1 MSSTSCSSVAPS
13 RVWAA
18 SSRVCSVNS
27 QRRQVAV
34 TIHHLRPAALEAAA
48 EFVTGINARGIS
60 CLASTEDLTALS
72 QRVPRADLAELD
84 DREDSSCELV
94 VVFGGDGNILRAA
107 EWAVPRQVP
116 VLGVNLGHVGFLA
129 ELESSQVGPLIEHVA
144 HGEYQVEE
152 RMTIDTVVRAERGGE
167 ELWRSFAV
175 NEVSV
180 EKLARERMIE
190 VLVRIDDRPLSR
202 WATDG
207 VLVATPTGSTAYAF
221 SAHGPVIWPELNAL
235 LLVPLSAHALFAR
248 PLVLSD
254 RTVVSIEVLPGG
266 SPGGVVW
273 CDGRRTT
280 DVSGG
285 MEIEA
290 RVGSRR
296 LRLARTS
303 EQPFVNRLVRKF
315 GLPVDGWR
323 GAAER
328 DAAHAG

>member
-1 MSSTSCSSVAPS
+1 VFT
-13 RVWAA
+13 
-18 SSRVCSVNS
+18 

-34 TIHHLRPAALEAAA
+34 TIHPLRPAALEAAA
-48 EFVTGINARGIS
+48 EFITGINARGIG
-60 CLASTEDLTALS
+60 CLANSEDLGSLS
-72 QRVPRADLAELD
+72 ARVPGADLGALD
-84 DREDSSCELV
+84 ANNDTTCEVV

-107 EWAVPRQVP
+107 EWALPRQVP

-129 ELESSQVGPLIEHVA
+129 ELESSQVGDLIETVA
-144 HGEYQVEE
+144 GSTYQVEE
-152 RMTIDTVVRAERGGE
+152 RMTIDTVVRAGRGGE
-167 ELWRSFAV
+167 IVWDSFAI

-180 EKLARERMIE
+180 EKLARERMLE
-190 VLVRIDDRPLSR
+190 VLVRIDERPLSR

-221 SAHGPVIWPELNAL
+221 SAHGPVIWPELSAL
-235 LLVPLSAHALFAR
+235 LLVPLSAHALFNR

-280 DVSGG
+280 DVAGG

-290 RVGSRR
+290 RVGKHR

-315 GLPVDGWR
+315 GLPVAGWR

-328 DAAHAG
+328 DATHAQ

>member
-1 MSSTSCSSVAPS
+1 
-13 RVWAA
+13 
-18 SSRVCSVNS
+18 VNP

-34 TIHHLRPAALEAAA
+34 TIHPLRPAALEAAA
-48 EFVTGINARGIS
+48 EFIAGINARGIT
-60 CLASTEDLTALS
+60 CLAAAEDLPALAA
-72 QRVPRADLAELD
+72 RVPDADVRELD
-84 DREDSSCELV
+84 GEDGSTCELV
-94 VVFGGDGNILRAA
+94 VVFGGDGNILRAS
-107 EWAVPRQVP
+107 EWALPRRVP

-129 ELESSQVGPLIEHVA
+129 ELESSQVPALIEHVA
-144 HGEYQVEE
+144 RGDYEVEE
-152 RMTIDTVVRAERGGE
+152 RMTIDTVVRAGRGGE
-167 ELWRSFAV
+167 ELWRSFAI

-180 EKLARERMIE
+180 EKLARDRMIE
-190 VLVRIDDRPLSR
+190 VLVRLDGRPLSR

-221 SAHGPVIWPELNAL
+221 SAHGPVIWPDLSAL

-248 PLVLSD
+248 PLVLGEH
-254 RTVVSIEVLPGG
+254 TVVSIEMLPSG

-280 DVSGG
+280 DVAGG

-290 RVGSRR
+290 RVGADR

-303 EQPFVNRLVRKF
+303 VQPFVNRLVRKF

-323 GAAER
+323 GATER
-328 DAAHAG
+328 DAAHAR

>member
-1 MSSTSCSSVAPS
+1 M
-13 RVWAA
+13 
-18 SSRVCSVNS
+18 NS

-34 TIHHLRPAALEAAA
+34 TIHPLRPAAIEAAA
-48 EFVTGINARGIS
+48 EFITGINAKGIA
-60 CLASTEDLTALS
+60 CLASAEDFAPLAA
-72 QRVPRADLAELD
+72 RVPGAEL
-84 DREDSSCELV
+84 RELDGEDGSTCELV

-107 EWAVPRQVP
+107 EWALPRHVP

-129 ELESSQVGPLIEHVA
+129 ELESSQVPTLIEHVVR
-144 HGEYQVEE
+144 GDYEVEE
-152 RMTIDTVVRAERGGE
+152 RMTIEVSVRAERGGE
-167 ELWRSFAV
+167 ELWRSFAI

-190 VLVRIDDRPLSR
+190 VLVRVDDRPLSR

-221 SAHGPVIWPELNAL
+221 SAHGPVIWPDLSAL

-248 PLVLSD
+248 PLVLGEQ
-254 RTVVSIEVLPGG
+254 TVVSIEMLPGG

-280 DVSGG
+280 DVTGG
-285 MEIEA
+285 EEIVTT
-290 RVGSRR
+290 VGEHR

-303 EQPFVNRLVRKF
+303 VQPFVNRLVRKF

-328 DAAHAG
+328 DAAHAR

>member
-1 MSSTSCSSVAPS
+1 MDSS
-13 RVWAA
+13 
-18 SSRVCSVNS
+18 
-27 QRRQVAV
+27 RRQVAV
-34 TIHHLRPAALEAAA
+34 TMHPLRPAALEAAA
-48 EFVTGINARGIS
+48 EFISGINGRGIT
-60 CLASTEDLTALS
+60 CLAVAEDLAALS
-72 QRVPRADLAELD
+72 ARVPDADVRELD
-84 DREDSSCELV
+84 GENGSSCELV

-107 EWAVPRQVP
+107 EWALPRHVP

-129 ELESSQVGPLIEHVA
+129 ELESSEVPALIEHVA
-144 HGEYQVEE
+144 RRDYVVEE
-152 RMTIDTVVRAERGGE
+152 RMTIDTVVRAGRGGE
-167 ELWRSFAV
+167 ELWRSFAI

-221 SAHGPVIWPELNAL
+221 SAHGPVIWPDLSAL
-235 LLVPLSAHALFAR
+235 LLVPLSAHALFAS
-248 PLVLSD
+248 PLVLGP
-254 RTVVSIEVLPGG
+254 RTVVSIEMLPGG

-273 CDGRRTT
+273 CDGRRST

-290 RVGSRR
+290 TIGRDR
-296 LRLARTS
+296 LRLARTA
-303 EQPFVNRLVRKF
+303 EQPFVTRLVRKF
-315 GLPVDGWR
+315 GLPVEGWR

>member
-1 MSSTSCSSVAPS
+1 
-13 RVWAA
+13 
-18 SSRVCSVNS
+18 VNS
-27 QRRQVAV
+27 QSRRVAV
-34 TIHHLRPAALEAAA
+34 TLHPLRPAALEAAA
-48 EFVTGINARGIS
+48 EFITGINARGIT
-60 CLASTEDLTALS
+60 CLAASDDFAALS
-72 QRVPRADLAELD
+72 ARVPGADVRELNGD
-84 DREDSSCELV
+84 DGRDCELV

-107 EWAVPRQVP
+107 EWALPRQVP

-129 ELESSQVGPLIEHVA
+129 ELESSQVGALIEHVA
-144 HGEYQVEE
+144 RGDYEVEE
-152 RMTIDTVVRAERGGE
+152 RMTIDTVVRDEPGGAEV
-167 ELWRSFAV
+167 WRSFAI

-180 EKLARERMIE
+180 EKMARERMIE
-190 VLVRIDDRPLSR
+190 VLVRLDGRPLSR

-221 SAHGPVIWPELNAL
+221 SARGPVIWPDLSAL
-235 LLVPLSAHALFAR
+235 LLVPLSAHALFAS
-248 PLVLSD
+248 PLVLGP
-254 RTVVSIEVLPGG
+254 RTVVTIEMLPGG
-266 SPGGVVW
+266 SPGGIVW

-280 DVSGG
+280 DVAGG

-290 RVGSRR
+290 TVGRDR

-328 DAAHAG
+328 DAAHAR

>member
-1 MSSTSCSSVAPS
+1 M
-13 RVWAA
+13 
-18 SSRVCSVNS
+18 
-27 QRRQVAV
+27 AV
-34 TIHHLRPAALEAAA
+34 TVHPLRPAALEAAA
-48 EFVTGINARGIS
+48 EFITGINARGIT
-60 CLASTEDLTALS
+60 CLASAEDLEALTS
-72 QRVPRADLAELD
+72 RVPGADLQVQD
-84 DREDSSCELV
+84 GQDCELM

-107 EWAVPRQVP
+107 EWCLPRHVP

-129 ELESSQVGPLIEHVA
+129 ELESSQVGSLIEHVA
-144 HGEYQVEE
+144 RGAYKVEE
-152 RMTIDTVVRAERGGE
+152 RMTIDTVVRDERGGK
-167 ELWRSFAV
+167 ELWSSFAI

-190 VLVRIDDRPLSR
+190 VLVRIDGLPLSR

-207 VLVATPTGSTAYAF
+207 LLVATPTGSTAYAF
-221 SAHGPVIWPELNAL
+221 SAHGPVIWPELSAL

-273 CDGRRTT
+273 CDGRRST
-280 DVSGG
+280 DVTGG

-290 RVGSRR
+290 RVGEQK
-296 LRLARTS
+296 LRLARTG

-328 DAAHAG
+328 DATHAR

>member
-1 MSSTSCSSVAPS
+1 VNP
-13 RVWAA
+13 
-18 SSRVCSVNS
+18 VNS

-34 TIHHLRPAALEAAA
+34 TMHPLRPAALEAAA
-48 EFVTGINARGIS
+48 EFIAGINARGIT
-60 CLASTEDLTALS
+60 CLASSEDFDALAA
-72 QRVPRADLAELD
+72 RVPGADLRELD
-84 DREDSSCELV
+84 GEDGKNCELV

-107 EWAVPRQVP
+107 EWALPRHVP

-129 ELESSQVGPLIEHVA
+129 ELESSQVPALIEHVA
-144 HGEYQVEE
+144 LADYVVEE

-167 ELWRSFAV
+167 ELWRSFAI

-180 EKLARERMIE
+180 EKLARDRMIE
-190 VLVRIDDRPLSR
+190 VLVRLDDRPLSR

-221 SAHGPVIWPELNAL
+221 SAHGPVIWPDLSAL

-248 PLVLSD
+248 PLVLGEH
-254 RTVVSIEVLPGG
+254 TVVSIEVLPGG
-266 SPGGVVW
+266 GPGGVVW

-280 DVSGG
+280 DVTGG
-285 MEIEA
+285 MEIV
-290 RVGSRR
+290 VGVGEHR

-328 DAAHAG
+328 DAAHAR

>member
-1 MSSTSCSSVAPS
+1 
-13 RVWAA
+13 
-18 SSRVCSVNS
+18 VNS

-34 TIHHLRPAALEAAA
+34 TIHPLRPAAIEAAA
-48 EFVTGINARGIS
+48 EFITGINAKGIA
-60 CLASTEDLTALS
+60 CLAFAEDFAPLAA
-72 QRVPRADLAELD
+72 RVPGADLRELD
-84 DREDSSCELV
+84 GEDGSSCELV

-107 EWAVPRQVP
+107 EWALPRRVP

-129 ELESSQVGPLIEHVA
+129 ELESSQVPTLIEHVA
-144 HGEYQVEE
+144 RGDYEVEE
-152 RMTIDTVVRAERGGE
+152 RMTIEVSVRAERGGE
-167 ELWRSFAV
+167 ELWRSFAI
-175 NEVSV
+175 NEISV

-221 SAHGPVIWPELNAL
+221 SAHGPVIWPDLSAL

-248 PLVLSD
+248 PLVLGEQ
-254 RTVVSIEVLPGG
+254 TVVSIEMLPGG

-280 DVSGG
+280 DVTGG
-285 MEIEA
+285 MEIVA
-290 RVGSRR
+290 TVGQHR

-303 EQPFVNRLVRKF
+303 VQPFVNRLVRKF

-328 DAAHAG
+328 DAAHAR

>member
-1 MSSTSCSSVAPS
+1 MNAP
-13 RVWAA
+13 
-18 SSRVCSVNS
+18 
-27 QRRQVAV
+27 RRQVAV

-48 EFVTGINARGIS
+48 EFITGMNGRGIT
-60 CLASTEDLTALS
+60 CLASAD
-72 QRVPRADLAELD
+72 DLAALAGRAPSVDLEELD
-84 DREDSSCELV
+84 GKGQGEVELM
-94 VVFGGDGNILRAA
+94 VVFGGDGNILRAS
-107 EWAVPRQVP
+107 EWALPRRVP

-129 ELESSQVGPLIEHVA
+129 ELESSQVGSLIEHVA
-144 HGEYQVEE
+144 DADYQVEE
-152 RMTIDTVVRAERGGE
+152 RMTIDTVVRSERGGSE
-167 ELWRSFAV
+167 VWSSFAV

-180 EKLARERMIE
+180 EKLARDRMIE

-273 CDGRRTT
+273 CDGRRST
-280 DVSGG
+280 DVTGG

-290 RVGSRR
+290 RVGGQR
-296 LRLARTS
+296 LRLARTA

-328 DAAHAG
+328 DAAHAR

>member
-1 MSSTSCSSVAPS
+1 LHVFT
-13 RVWAA
+13 
-18 SSRVCSVNS
+18 

-34 TIHHLRPAALEAAA
+34 TIHPLRPAALEAAA
-48 EFVTGINARGIS
+48 EFITGINARGIG
-60 CLASTEDLTALS
+60 CLANSEDLGSLS
-72 QRVPRADLAELD
+72 ARVPGADLGALD
-84 DREDSSCELV
+84 ANNDTTCEVV

-107 EWAVPRQVP
+107 EWALPRQVP

-129 ELESSQVGPLIEHVA
+129 ELESSQVGDLIETVA
-144 HGEYQVEE
+144 GSTYQVEE
-152 RMTIDTVVRAERGGE
+152 RMTIDTVVRAGRGGE
-167 ELWRSFAV
+167 IVWDSFAI

-180 EKLARERMIE
+180 EKLARERMLE
-190 VLVRIDDRPLSR
+190 VLVRIDERPLSR

-221 SAHGPVIWPELNAL
+221 SAHGPVIWPELSAL
-235 LLVPLSAHALFAR
+235 LLVPLSAHALFNR

-280 DVSGG
+280 DVAGG

-290 RVGSRR
+290 RVGKHR

-315 GLPVDGWR
+315 GLPVAGWR

-328 DAAHAG
+328 DATHAQ

>member
-1 MSSTSCSSVAPS
+1 M
-13 RVWAA
+13 
-18 SSRVCSVNS
+18 NS

-34 TIHHLRPAALEAAA
+34 TIHPLRPAAIEAAA
-48 EFVTGINARGIS
+48 EFITGINAQGIG
-60 CLASTEDLTALS
+60 CLASAEDFGPLAA
-72 QRVPRADLAELD
+72 RVPGADLRELD
-84 DREDSSCELV
+84 GEDGSSCELV

-107 EWAVPRQVP
+107 EWALPRRVP

-129 ELESSQVGPLIEHVA
+129 ELESSQVPTLIEHVA
-144 HGEYQVEE
+144 RGDYEVEE
-152 RMTIDTVVRAERGGE
+152 RMTIEVSVRAERGGE
-167 ELWRSFAV
+167 ELWHSFAI
-175 NEVSV
+175 NEISV

-221 SAHGPVIWPELNAL
+221 SAHGPVIWPDLSAL

-248 PLVLSD
+248 PLVLGEQ
-254 RTVVSIEVLPGG
+254 TVVSIEMLPGG

-280 DVSGG
+280 DVTGG
-285 MEIEA
+285 MEIVA
-290 RVGSRR
+290 TVGRHR

-303 EQPFVNRLVRKF
+303 VQPFVNRLVRKF

-328 DAAHAG
+328 DAAHAR

>member
-1 MSSTSCSSVAPS
+1 VSIP
-13 RVWAA
+13 
-18 SSRVCSVNS
+18 
-27 QRRQVAV
+27 RRQVAV
-34 TIHHLRPAALEAAA
+34 TIHPMRPAALEAAA
-48 EFVTGINARGIS
+48 EFITGISAHGIA
-60 CLASTEDLTALS
+60 CLANSEDLAALS
-72 QRVPRADLAELD
+72 ARVPGVGLVALD
-84 DREDSSCELV
+84 GENGSACELV

-107 EWAVPRQVP
+107 EWALPRQVP
-116 VLGVNLGHVGFLA
+116 VLGVNLGHIGFLA
-129 ELESSQVGPLIEHVA
+129 ELESSQVGSLIDHVVK
-144 HGEYQVEE
+144 GEYVVEE

-167 ELWRSFAV
+167 ELWRSFAI

-254 RTVVSIEVLPGG
+254 STVVSIEVLPGG

-280 DVSGG
+280 DVAGG

-290 RVGSRR
+290 TVGANR

-315 GLPVDGWR
+315 ELPVEGWR

-328 DAAHAG
+328 DAAHAR

>member
-1 MSSTSCSSVAPS
+1 MASSSVLGVNAP
-13 RVWAA
+13 
-18 SSRVCSVNS
+18 
-27 QRRQVAV
+27 RRQVAV
-34 TIHHLRPAALEAAA
+34 TIHPLRPAAIEAAA
-48 EFVTGINARGIS
+48 EFITGINARGIS
-60 CLASTEDLTALS
+60 CLAAAEDLGPLAE
-72 QRVPRADLAELD
+72 RVPDADLRALD
-84 DREDSSCELV
+84 GEDGTHCELV

-107 EWAVPRQVP
+107 EWALPRQVP

-129 ELESSQVGPLIEHVA
+129 ELESSQVGTLIEHVA
-144 HGEYQVEE
+144 RGDYEVEE
-152 RMTIDTVVRAERGGE
+152 RMTIDTVVRAERHGE
-167 ELWRSFAV
+167 ELWNSFAI

-221 SAHGPVIWPELNAL
+221 SAHGPVIWPDLSAL
-235 LLVPLSAHALFAR
+235 LLVPLSAHALFAS
-248 PLVLSD
+248 PLVLGE

-273 CDGRRTT
+273 CDGRRST
-280 DVSGG
+280 DVTGG

-290 RVGSRR
+290 RVGQHR
-296 LRLARTS
+296 LRLARTA
-303 EQPFVNRLVRKF
+303 EQPFVTRLVRKF

-323 GAAER
+323 GTAER
-328 DAAHAG
+328 DAAHAR

>member
-1 MSSTSCSSVAPS
+1 M
-13 RVWAA
+13 
-18 SSRVCSVNS
+18 NS
-27 QRRQVAV
+27 QRRHVAV
-34 TIHHLRPAALEAAA
+34 TIHQLRPAAMEAAA
-48 EFVTGINARGIS
+48 EFITGINARGIT
-60 CLASTEDLTALS
+60 CLASRQDLDALAV
-72 QRVPRADLAELD
+72 RVPEADLVELVD
-84 DREDSSCELV
+84 EDGSDCELV

-107 EWAVPRQVP
+107 EWALPRQVP

-129 ELESSQVGPLIEHVA
+129 ELESSEVGSLIERVA
-144 HGEYQVEE
+144 RCDYQVEE
-152 RMTIDTVVRAERGGE
+152 RMTIDTVVRAERGGQ
-167 ELWRSFAV
+167 ELWRSFAI

-221 SAHGPVIWPELNAL
+221 SAHGPVIWPELSAL
-235 LLVPLSAHALFAR
+235 LVVPLSAHALFAR
-248 PLVLSD
+248 PLVLGD
-254 RTVVSIEVLPGG
+254 RAVVSIEVLPGG

-280 DVSGG
+280 DVTGG

-290 RVGSRR
+290 RAGVHR

-303 EQPFVNRLVRKF
+303 EQPFVHRLVRKF
-315 GLPVDGWR
+315 DLPVDGWR

-328 DAAHAG
+328 DAAHAR

>member
-1 MSSTSCSSVAPS
+1 MAVCRGVRSLSPVET
-13 RVWAA
+13 RVWG
-18 SSRVCSVNS
+18 VNS
-27 QRRQVAV
+27 QRRQVAL

-48 EFVTGINARGIS
+48 EFITGINARGIT
-60 CLASTEDLTALS
+60 CRANAEDLAAIAG
-72 QRVPRADLAELD
+72 RVPEADLLEF
-84 DREDSSCELV
+84 DSQGDSGCELV
-94 VVFGGDGNILRAA
+94 VVFGGDGNILRAS
-107 EWAVPRQVP
+107 EWALPRRVP

-129 ELESSQVGPLIEHVA
+129 ELESSQIGSLIEHVA
-144 HGEYQVEE
+144 SGDYEVEE
-152 RMTIDTVVRAERGGE
+152 RMTIDTVVRGGRGGE
-167 ELWRSFAV
+167 ELWRSFAI

-180 EKLARERMIE
+180 EKLARERMLE
-190 VLVRIDDRPLSR
+190 VLVRIDGRPLSR

-221 SAHGPVIWPELNAL
+221 SAHGPVIWPELSAL

-266 SPGGVVW
+266 GPGGVVW
-273 CDGRRTT
+273 CDGRRST
-280 DVSGG
+280 DVTGG

-290 RVGSRR
+290 RLGADR
-296 LRLARTS
+296 LRLARMS

-328 DAAHAG
+328 DAAHAR